1 MSHIVTCAEF
11 EVLLA
16 DLLDGVLPAGQK
28 AAVEQ
33 HQSGCAACAELAR
46 DAASALAFIEHVA
59 EVAPPPALLS
69 RIQLATAGDVPRRSW
84 MARRLGATWLSE
96 GWLGTVL
103 QPRFAMGMAMAVLSL
118 AVLGRFG
125 AAAESGIERAWDRTL
140 KNYDSLA
147 VVYDVRTQLQEWRGD
162 AVVTNVDT
170 NETGR

>member
-1 MSHIVTCAEF
+1 MSILTCAEF

-33 HQSGCAACAELAR
+33 HQSGCPACAELAR
-46 DAASALAFIEHVA
+46 DAASALAFIERVA
-59 EVAPPPALLS
+59 EVAPPPALVS
-69 RIQLATAGDVPRRSW
+69 RIQLATAGGGPRRSW
-84 MARRLGATWLSE
+84 MARRLGE
-96 GWLGTVL
+96 GWLGASVL
-103 QPRFAMGMAMAVLSL
+103 QPRFAMGLAMAILSL

-125 AAAESGIERAWDRTL
+125 AAAENGIERAWDRTL

-147 VVYDVRTQLQEWRGD
+147 LVYDVQTQLQEWRGD
-162 AVVTNVDT
+162 AADTT